1 MATITVNLPEDVAM
15 QLAAEPISKEQLN
28 EFLAVTV
35 KAWLMKRQAV
45 KQAQSEIDIRSWS
58 GAFQDSAVTFVDQL
72 IEENRELFEELARLL
87 EQWKAKFSE
96 NEK

>member
-1 MATITVNLPEDVAM
+1 MATITVNLPEDVVM
-15 QLAAEPISKEQLN
+15 QLAAERISKEQLN
-28 EFLAVTV
+28 EFLAVMV

-72 IEENRELFEELARLL
+72 IEENRELFEELARL
-87 EQWKAKFSE
+87 
-96 NEK
+96 